1 MLICVPSFVTNN
13 GRWVVENQV
22 GKKTLAIDD
31 CDSRQ
36 SIYVYGCKDSVLQVN
51 GNVYFSSDVHLS
63 LCFGNYNSIS
73 FLQARLTI
81 SLLTNALNL
90 ELFSR
95 LVTCSRPRGSQLI
108 CLMVLATINLA
119 TTVFFR
125 ML

>member
-1 MLICVPSFVTNN
+1 MLICVPSLVTYD
-13 GRWVVENQV
+13 RWVVENQV

-95 LVTCSRPRGSQLI
+95 LVTCSRPSGSQLI